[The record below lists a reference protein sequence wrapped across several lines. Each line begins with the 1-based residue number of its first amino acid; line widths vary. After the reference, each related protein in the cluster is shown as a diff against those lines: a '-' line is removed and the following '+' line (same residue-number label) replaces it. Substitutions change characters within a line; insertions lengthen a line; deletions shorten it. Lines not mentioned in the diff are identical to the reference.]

1 MQTPVQLEPFSK
13 NGTPRLL
20 ARPHPIELAR
30 GLGFSLWGVALGVF
44 AVATA
49 FTDQN
54 TVFMS
59 GLKTLFCVGAGALAV
74 EALTTGLRHIMHY
87 RHSVLMISDQY
98 IATLSGA
105 AGIVR
110 AYPRTSCHAHDLRY
124 SWLGKRL
131 NYGLIRIDDPN
142 GHHLIG
148 LPLRNPDYAL
158 MVANAGEPQ
167 PVEAHGS

>member
-1 MQTPVQLEPFSK
+1 MKTPVQLEPFSK

-30 GLGFSLWGVALGVF
+30 GAGFTLWGIALGAF
-44 AVATA
+44 AIATA

-74 EALTTGLRHIMHY
+74 DALSTGLRHISHY
-87 RHSVLMISDQY
+87 RHSVLMVSDQY

-105 AGIVR
+105 AGIVH
-110 AYPRTSCHAHDLRY
+110 AYPRIDCHVHELTY
-124 SWLGKRL
+124 SWLGDQL
-131 NYGLIRIDDPN
+131 NYGLIRIDDPG

-148 LPLRNPDYAL
+148 LPVRDPDYAL
-158 MVANAGEPQ
+158 IAANASERQ
-167 PVEAHGS
+167 PAEAIS